1 MNKLFIIV
9 FLFAIVKAE
18 AQTSALAVSD
28 SLYAVGNYS
37 EAIKV
42 LKNISSASETVNLK
56 LARGY
61 KARGDFNEAEKYFKL
76 VLQQNPERILS
87 ALELGKLLII
97 QQKLEK
103 ADSIFRNLSERYP
116 ENAGFQYQLG
126 LIKEKQQDS
135 TAGIYFKNTIQLE
148 PTHQDALFKL
158 AKDELQHREYGMAI
172 NYSLMGLNA
181 NPGNVSLLS
190 ILAQSYYNQKLYE
203 KAIPEFEKILE
214 LGQGNEFVHSRLG
227 FAYYNEGMYEKA
239 IEQYN
244 TALEFEDRNSDT
256 HYNLGKLYAITG
268 DLEKSEIHLLMAVLI
283 KKQPVDAE
291 FLSLG
296 LTYKL
301 QQDHKKALEYF
312 NSALEENPENER
324 ALYERAI
331 AADNYFKDLETRINY
346 YVAYLN
352 KFEAKGNGD
361 LIYLARI
368 RLKDLRKEQHLLE
381 E

>member
-1 MNKLFIIV
+1 MKSLTTVAFVLIALVLN
-9 FLFAIVKAE
+9 
-18 AQTSALAVSD
+18 AQPSALAVAD

-37 EAIKV
+37 EAIAE
-42 LKNISSASETVNLK
+42 LKNISSASETANLK
-56 LARGY
+56 LARVY
-61 KARGDFNEAEKYFKL
+61 KAQGDLNEAEKYFRL
-76 VLQQNPERILS
+76 VLQKNPERILS

-135 TAGIYFKNTIQLE
+135 TAVIHFKNTIQLE
-148 PTHQDALFKL
+148 PLHQDALFKL

-172 NYSLMGLNA
+172 NYSLMGLNS

-203 KAIPEFEKILE
+203 KAMPEFEKILE

-227 FAYYNEGMYEKA
+227 FAYYNEGKYEKA

-268 DLEKSEIHLLMAVLI
+268 DLDKSEIHLLMAVLI

-301 QQDHKKALEYF
+301 QKDHKKALEYF
-312 NSALEENPENER
+312 NSALEENPDNER
-324 ALYERAI
+324 ALYERAV
-331 AADNYFKDLETRINY
+331 AGDNYFKDIQTKIDY
-346 YVAYLN
+346 YQAYLN
-352 KFEAKGNGD
+352 KYEKSGNKEI
-361 LIYLARI
+361 IYLAKTRMSD
-368 RLKDLRKEQHLLE
+368 LKKQRHMAGE
-381 E
+381 